1 MAIDHIHSAQT
12 TGAMMDFGVI
22 ALAAIAI
29 FLYLQ
34 AVVATNKKM
43 KKWPLARIVY
53 WHGGILCIVAA
64 FVGPIGD
71 RAHTDFTV
79 HMIGHLLLGMLA
91 PLLIVLSAPMTLV
104 LRTLS
109 TVHARGVTRV
119 LKSMP
124 FRLLSHPLTAA
135 VLNVGG
141 LFVLYRTEL
150 YVWMHEY
157 VLVYALVHFHV
168 FAAGYLF
175 TASIIY
181 IDPTPHRFSF
191 SYRSA
196 VLIFALAG
204 HAILSKMI
212 YAHPPETVAANEGK
226 TAGMLMYY
234 GGDAI
239 DLVIIFILWLQWYK
253 AVRPKAMASE

>member
-1 MAIDHIHSAQT
+1 MAIDHIHPVQT
-12 TGAMMDFGVI
+12 TGAVMDFGVI
-22 ALAAIAI
+22 ALAAFAI
-29 FLYLQ
+29 FFYLQ
-34 AVVATNKKM
+34 AAVATNKKM
-43 KKWPLARIVY
+43 KKWPLIRIVY
-53 WHGGILCIVAA
+53 WHLGILCIVVV

-79 HMIGHLLLGMLA
+79 HMAGHLLLGMLA

-109 TVHARGVTRV
+109 TVHARKVTRM
-119 LKSMP
+119 LKSLP
-124 FRLLSHPLTAA
+124 LRLLSHPLTAA
-135 VLNVGG
+135 VLNTGG

-157 VLVYALVHFHV
+157 VLVSFLVHFHM

-175 TASIIY
+175 TASILY
-181 IDPTPHRFSF
+181 VDPTPHRFSF
-191 SYRSA
+191 SYRSS

-212 YAHPPETVAANEGK
+212 YADPPETVADSEGK

-239 DLVIIFILWLQWYK
+239 DLFIIFILWLQWYK
-253 AVRPKAMASE
+253 AARPKAIVSG